1 MSENIFKL
9 QQLNSLFKSKRENK
23 AEENK
28 KTPSESL
35 IQYSNQQEATL
46 QQIRKKQSLPVPTLE
61 SKPTIDVTPL
71 ILSQELL
78 NSLIKPRDW
87 EIDGR
92 RLMQTVSIVPPSRD
106 DITNL
111 QKLLDERL
119 VSRQA
124 REYPL
129 CPIREELFGQCFDEI
144 IRQVTI
150 DCQERGVILARVR
163 DDLNKTIVAY
173 KTLYEGSM
181 PFSLQKQ
188 LNAEDGLNKLEQ
200 QITKL
205 NETKQELE
213 LKKQFLTNKKE
224 ALERSIKEKKDANE
238 QRRKTEIEFLKYQNS
253 HLESY
258 QKQVNP
264 NKNQ

>member
-1 MSENIFKL
+1 MSENILKL
-9 QQLNSLFKSKRENK
+9 QHLNSLFKSKRETK
-23 AEENK
+23 VDDNK
-28 KTPSESL
+28 KIPPESL

-46 QQIRKKQSLPVPTLE
+46 QQIRKKQSLPVPALE
-61 SKPTIDVTPL
+61 SKPTMD
-71 ILSQELL
+71 ELL

-173 KTLYEGSM
+173 KSLYEGSM

-188 LNAEDGLNKLEQ
+188 LNAEDGLNKLEV
-200 QITKL
+200 QITEL
-205 NETKQELE
+205 NETKQQLE
-213 LKKQFLTNKKE
+213 LRKQLLTNKKE
-224 ALERSIKEKKDANE
+224 ALERSIKERKDANE
-238 QRRKTEIEFLKYQNS
+238 QRRKAEIEFLKYQNS

>member
-9 QQLNSLFKSKRENK
+9 SQLNSVFKSKKESKVDENRK
-23 AEENK
+23 I
-28 KTPSESL
+28 PPESL
-35 IQYSNQQEATL
+35 IQYSNQQEASL
-46 QQIRKKQSLPVPTLE
+46 QQIRKKQSLPVPALE
-61 SKPTIDVTPL
+61 SKPTID
-71 ILSQELL
+71 ELL
-78 NSLIKPRDW
+78 NSLIRPRDW

-92 RLMQTVSIVPPSRD
+92 RLMQTVSVVPPSRD

-163 DDLNKTIVAY
+163 DDLNKTIAAY

-188 LNAEDGLNKLEQ
+188 LNAEEGLNKLEQ
-200 QITKL
+200 QIIKL
-205 NETKQELE
+205 NEKKQQLE
-213 LKKQFLTNKKE
+213 LRKQFLTNKKE
-224 ALERSIKEKKDANE
+224 SLERSIKEKKDSNE
-238 QRRKTEIEFLKYQNS
+238 QRRKTEIEFLKFQNS